1 MSEKRSYYVLASTA
15 LLLVIVA
22 VLTLFYTDG
31 FPFLTDK
38 PADQQTVFDS
48 SEWKR
53 GDERERGKMID
64 DLISRSILIGKDR
77 EEVTAI
83 LGPPDKQGDELIAY
97 TVDMGQRFWFNSPWY
112 YDLYV
117 SFDSTGTVQTVGYTD

>member
-1 MSEKRSYYVLASTA
+1 MSKKRSYLILSSTA

-22 VLTLFYTDG
+22 TLTLFYTDG
-31 FPFLTDK
+31 IPFLTDR
-38 PADQQTVFDS
+38 PADQQIAFDR

-53 GDERERGKMID
+53 GDERERAKMID
-64 DLISRSILIGKDR
+64 DLIDRSILIGKDR

-83 LGPPDKQGDELIAY
+83 LGPPDKQGDTLIAY
-97 TVDMGQRFWFNSPWY
+97 TVDLGQRFWFGSPWY